1 MDYYE
6 RYWKGNHEEEGIATS
21 PPIWKEEELR
31 RVIGVAEPYCQGHV
45 LDLGCG
51 EGTFTFHL
59 NKLDKIKK
67 ITGTDI
73 SQIAISQAKKK
84 YPGVEFIT
92 VAATTLPFPK
102 ESFDFIAMVELVEH
116 ILDIKQMLTEVNRV
130 LKPGGYILVTTTD
143 FNLLKKVIIATFFW
157 EKYFY
162 PTNPHIRFFTKQTL
176 KESLNKTGFEIFKYK
191 WNGSYAGI
199 MPKGQIVLAKKIKT
213 IL

>member
-67 ITGTDI
+67 
-73 SQIAISQAKKK
+73 
-84 YPGVEFIT
+84 
-92 VAATTLPFPK
+92 
-102 ESFDFIAMVELVEH
+102 
-116 ILDIKQMLTEVNRV
+116 
-130 LKPGGYILVTTTD
+130 GG
-143 FNLLKKVIIATFFW
+143 NLA
-157 EKYFY
+157 
-162 PTNPHIRFFTKQTL
+162 PIRLF
-176 KESLNKTGFEIFKYK
+176 
-191 WNGSYAGI
+191 
-199 MPKGQIVLAKKIKT
+199 KKI
-213 IL
+213 LALNFLYV

>member
-6 RYWKGNHEEEGIATS
+6 RYWKGNHEEEGVATS

-31 RVIGVAEPYCQGHV
+31 RVIGVAEPYCQGNV

-84 YPGVEFIT
+84 YPGV
-92 VAATTLPFPK
+92 
-102 ESFDFIAMVELVEH
+102 DFIAMVELVEH

-130 LKPGGYILVTTTD
+130 LKPGGYILITTTD
-143 FNLLKKVIIATFFW
+143 FSLLKKVIIATFFW
-157 EKYFY
+157 GKYFY
-162 PTNPHIRFFTKQTL
+162 PTNPHIRFFTKSTL
-176 KESLNKTGFEIFKYK
+176 KDILDKTGFKVIKHK
-191 WNGSYAGI
+191 WNGSYLGL
-199 MPKGQIVLAKKIKT
+199 MPKGQIMIAQKVKAV
-213 IL
+213 